1 MNMPAFLTAGTNA
14 AEGITEAADK
24 VAEAVKEVSR
34 FWKWWEGFYPSAIN
48 FLIKLVIAYVIYI
61 IGKRI
66 IRSVLGITKRAME
79 KANGEA
85 GVVTFVQSLLKTLL
99 YCMLII
105 LIATYIGIPGSTF
118 VALVGSVG
126 VTIGLALQGSLSNF
140 AGGVLILLVKPFR
153 VGDYIITGTFEGTVT
168 EIDIFYTK
176 MLTIDNRLVVLPNGA
191 LSNSNITNVTNE
203 VVRRLDLVI
212 PIGYNDDIRTV
223 KSLLTDLAMK
233 NDMVLKEDHKIDV
246 FVGNFG
252 DDAVEI
258 SLRVWVSKDNFFV
271 CRAELLE
278 AIKYCFD
285 ENGITIP
292 FHQLDVMVKKEA

>member
-1 MNMPAFLTAGTNA
+1 MMIPAFLTAGTTA
-14 AEGITEAADK
+14 TDVAEKVTEAA
-24 VAEAVKEVSR
+24 KEVSR
-34 FWKWWEGFYPSAIN
+34 LIEWWEGFYPSALN
-48 FLIKLVIAYVIYI
+48 FLIKLVIAYVFYV
-61 IGKRI
+61 IGKKI
-66 IRSVLGITKRAME
+66 IRSLLGITKRAME

-85 GVVTFVQSLLKTLL
+85 GVVTFVQSLLKALL
-99 YCMLII
+99 YSLLII
-105 LIATYIGIPGSTF
+105 MIAQYIGVPGSTF

-140 AGGVLILLVKPFR
+140 AGGVLILIVKPFR

-191 LSNSNITNVTNE
+191 LSNTNITNVTNE

-223 KSLLTDLAMK
+223 KALLLDIAMK
-233 NDMVLKEDHKIDV
+233 NEMVLKEDHKVDV

-258 SLRVWVSKDNFFV
+258 SFRVWVHKENYFV

-278 AIKYCFD
+278 EIKYCFD
-285 ENGITIP
+285 ANGITIP
-292 FHQLDVMVKKEA
+292 FHQLDVMVKTETPAV